1 MLDGG
6 HTWGSLD
13 ISVTRYGVSRYR
25 LVVFPPGISADDRVL
40 LRAWRAWPVWGMIAW
55 LTLEVVLNPTVGAG
69 PALVISTAVA
79 LGAGA
84 VVMAMTGAN
93 RCRVRTFSVTR
104 VAGMDDPTS
113 QDRFSELQ
121 SLAHRLALAD
131 ARLIAGDVSEVEHEA
146 EVWRVYDL
154 MTPVEPAR

>member
-1 MLDGG
+1 
-6 HTWGSLD
+6 
-13 ISVTRYGVSRYR
+13 
-25 LVVFPPGISADDRVL
+25 
-40 LRAWRAWPVWGMIAW
+40 
-55 LTLEVVLNPTVGAG
+55 
-69 PALVISTAVA
+69 
-79 LGAGA
+79 
-84 VVMAMTGAN
+84 MAMAGAN

-104 VAGMDDPTS
+104 VAGMDDPAT

-131 ARLIAGDVSEVEHEA
+131 ARLTAGDVSEVEHEA